1 MEKQEVLDYQRIEK
15 AIEYIRKHFREQ
27 PTLDDIA
34 EQVHL
39 SPAHFQ
45 RLFTNW
51 AGVSPK
57 KFIQFLSLEYAKNLL
72 GEQKLSLFDTAEKT
86 GLSGTG
92 RLHDLF
98 LNIEGMTPGEY
109 RKGGLNL
116 EIHYE
121 FYDSVFGKVLIA
133 STDKGIC
140 QVLFTEDE
148 EKALAKLQ
156 GSFPKA
162 MLEKKAE
169 PIHLEALRRF
179 QADPNSEE
187 PLALH
192 LKGTPFQLK
201 VWQAL
206 LRIPEGRVK
215 TYGQIAAEIEMPK
228 ASRAVGTAI
237 GSNPVGFLI
246 PCHRV
251 IQSSGALGGYRWG
264 VNRKSAIL
272 GWEASRLS
280 E

>member
-15 AIEYIRKHFREQ
+15 AIDYIRKHFREQ
-27 PTLDDIA
+27 PTLDEIA

-57 KFIQFLSLEYAKNLL
+57 KFIQFLSLEYAKKLL

-109 RKGGLNL
+109 RKGAMNL

-121 FYDSVFGKVLIA
+121 FYDSVFGKALIA
-133 STDKGIC
+133 STGKGIC
-140 QVLFTEDE
+140 QVLFTDDE
-148 EKALAKLQ
+148 EGALEKLR

-162 MLEKKAE
+162 KLEKIAE
-169 PIHLEALRRF
+169 PTHLEALRRF
-179 QADPNSEE
+179 QADPNSDE
-187 PLALH
+187 PLTLH

-206 LRIPEGRVK
+206 LQIPEGKVK

>member
-1 MEKQEVLDYQRIEK
+1 MEKQEVLDYQRVEK
-15 AIEYIRKHFREQ
+15 AIDYIRKNFREQ
-27 PTLDDIA
+27 PSLDEVA
-34 EQVHL
+34 EVVNL

-57 KFIQFLSLEYAKNLL
+57 KFTQFLSLEYAKQLL
-72 GEQKLSLFDTAEKT
+72 GEKDMTLFDAADQA

-98 LNIEGMTPGEY
+98 LKIEGMTPGEY
-109 RKGGLNL
+109 RKGGSTLQ
-116 EIHYE
+116 IHYQ
-121 FYDSVFGKVLIA
+121 FYESVFGKVLIA
-133 STDKGIC
+133 STGKGIC
-140 QVLFTEDE
+140 QVLFTENE
-148 EKALAKLQ
+148 ESALEQLRKSFSKAQ
-156 GSFPKA
+156 
-162 MLEKKAE
+162 LEQKTE
-169 PIHLEALRRF
+169 SIHLEAISQFRG
-179 QADPNSEE
+179 DPENATSL
-187 PLALH
+187 PLH

-206 LRIPEGRVK
+206 LRIPEGEVR
-215 TYGQIAAEIEMPK
+215 TYSQVAAEIQMPK
-228 ASRAVGTAI
+228 ASRAVGSAI

-272 GWEASRLS
+272 GWEASKIS
-280 E
+280 N